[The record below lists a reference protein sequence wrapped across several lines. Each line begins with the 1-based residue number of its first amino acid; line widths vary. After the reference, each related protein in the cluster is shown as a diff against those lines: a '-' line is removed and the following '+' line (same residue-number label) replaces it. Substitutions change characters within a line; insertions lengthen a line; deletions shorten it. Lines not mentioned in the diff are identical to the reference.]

1 MFISKEW
8 KTLPAVKKGS
18 YEQKV
23 QQKMKDYTKALNM
36 LTGFFYLNYRSAKTV
51 NVLFDNL
58 FLLK

>member
-1 MFISKEW
+1 MFINSKEW

-36 LTGFFYLNYRSAKTV
+36 LTGFFT
-51 NVLFDNL
+51 
-58 FLLK
+58 